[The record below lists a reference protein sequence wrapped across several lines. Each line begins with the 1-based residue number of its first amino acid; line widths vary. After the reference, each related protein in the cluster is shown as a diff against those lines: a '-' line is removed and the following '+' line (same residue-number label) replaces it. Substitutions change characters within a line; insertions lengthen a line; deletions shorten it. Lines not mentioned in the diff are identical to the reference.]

1 MASLTTGE
9 QETGKHETGRNI
21 VTKSPTRPTGSS
33 GTPIKGGQDTK
44 GGQDSKAAE
53 NKAAESRKAADA
65 RSADV
70 KSADVKSADT
80 KAVSQKPSG
89 SKTGHDEVP
98 QSKAAQGRTAQA
110 STDQA
115 RPAAAAKPASAQAG
129 PGPQPSPAVTRN
141 PERVA
146 RAKAGATGAPPSSG
160 GASASGFVAAGL
172 IGGLLAG
179 AAFIAY
185 DLFMRPP
192 SDAETRLAA
201 IEARMDERA
210 GDDAQPALPDD
221 LVARLD
227 ALESRAGEALT
238 TAREAAQRPIPDM
251 PDVPRDTIDSNTAA
265 IESLQGDLA
274 ALEGAVS
281 GLQEA
286 APLEGRVAAAAR
298 AAAADH
304 ILGALADGR
313 GYAPALDVLR
323 AQDVSDDALAAL
335 EPFATEGA
343 PPARALTD
351 RLVAALADE
360 AATSEPAT
368 EGEPGEGAGF
378 LQLFIDR
385 AVTVERVDTPR
396 RDVDTGAAQPV
407 IAALESGDMQAA
419 LTAWQALP
427 ADVKV
432 QAADVGDTL
441 DQLVAARAAALD
453 IAQTALTALADGR

>member
-1 MASLTTGE
+1 
-9 QETGKHETGRNI
+9 

-33 GTPIKGGQDTK
+33 GAPAK
-44 GGQDSKAAE
+44 GGQDSKAAQTKSGE
-53 NKAAESRKAADA
+53 NKFNESGKVGDTRAADKKTTDA
-65 RSADV
+65 
-70 KSADVKSADT
+70 

-89 SKTGHDEVP
+89 SKTGQGEAP
-98 QSKAAQGRTAQA
+98 QSTVAQG
-110 STDQA
+110 STVETK
-115 RPAAAAKPASAQAG
+115 PAAAKPAAAQAG
-129 PGPQPSPAVTRN
+129 PGPQPSPTVTRN

-146 RAKAGATGAPPSSG
+146 RAKTGATVAPASSG
-160 GASASGFVAAGL
+160 GAGASGFIAAGL

-185 DLFMRPP
+185 DLFLRPTP
-192 SDAETRLAA
+192 DAETRLAA
-201 IEARMDERA
+201 IEARIDERA

-221 LVARLD
+221 LMARID
-227 ALESRAGEALT
+227 ALESQAGEALA
-238 TAREAAQRPIPDM
+238 TARAAAERPIPDIPEM
-251 PDVPRDTIDSNTAA
+251 PDVPRDTIDANTAA
-265 IESLQGDLA
+265 IVSLQGNLA

-286 APLEGRVAAAAR
+286 VPLEGRVAAATR
-298 AAAADH
+298 AAAANH

-313 GYAPALDVLR
+313 GYAPALDALR

-335 EPFATEGA
+335 EPFAADGA
-343 PPARALTD
+343 PPARALSD
-351 RLVAALADE
+351 ALISALAGE
-360 AATSEPAT
+360 AATSEPAA
-368 EGEPGEGAGF
+368 EGEAGEGGGF
-378 LQLFIDR
+378 LSLFVDR
-385 AVTVERVDTPR
+385 AVTVERVDAPS

-427 ADVKV
+427 AEVQA

-453 IAQTALTALADGR
+453 LAQTALTALANGR

>member
-9 QETGKHETGRNI
+9 NETGKHETGKHETGRNI
-21 VTKSPTRPTGSS
+21 VTKSPTRRTGSS
-33 GTPIKGGQDTK
+33 GTPIKGGQDAK
-44 GGQDSKAAE
+44 GSQDNKAAE
-53 NKAAESRKAADA
+53 NKTADA
-65 RSADV
+65 
-70 KSADVKSADT
+70 

-89 SKTGHDEVP
+89 SKTGQAD
-98 QSKAAQGRTAQA
+98 SAQGKSPQGKTAQARTDQARTDQA

-115 RPAAAAKPASAQAG
+115 KPAPAAKPASAQAG

-146 RAKAGATGAPPSSG
+146 RAKTAATGAPPSSG

-185 DLFMRPP
+185 DLFLRPVP
-192 SDAETRLAA
+192 DAENRLAA

-210 GDDAQPALPDD
+210 GDDAEPALPDD

-238 TAREAAQRPIPDM
+238 TAREAAERPIPDMPEM
-251 PDVPRDTIDSNTAA
+251 PDVPRDTIDANTAA
-265 IESLQGDLA
+265 IVSLQGDLA

-286 APLEGRVAAAAR
+286 VPLEGRVAAAAR

-304 ILGALADGR
+304 VLGALADGR
-313 GYAPALDVLR
+313 GYAPALDALR

-335 EPFATEGA
+335 EPFAADGA
-343 PPARALTD
+343 PPARALSD
-351 RLVAALADE
+351 ALISALAGE
-360 AATSEPAT
+360 AATSEPAA
-368 EGEPGEGAGF
+368 EGEAGEGGGF
-378 LQLFIDR
+378 LSLFVDR
-385 AVTVERVDTPR
+385 AVTVERVDAPS

-427 ADVKV
+427 ADVQA

-453 IAQTALTALADGR
+453 IAQTALTALANGR